1 VQRKHEMRLARDA
14 SSAVRLHFVRFPR
27 YDATNNETKQMREK
41 KRKLK
46 TERNDVVIIKKKEE
60 KFEITI

>member
-1 VQRKHEMRLARDA
+1 
-14 SSAVRLHFVRFPR
+14 
-27 YDATNNETKQMREK
+27 MREK